1 MTTGELEPLEVRRF
15 SPIQAAIGVIVRP
28 ASAMREIAA
37 TRPWLIALGFAIL
50 LSILNSLANLTA
62 PMPGF
67 PGDGELPPD
76 MPAGLQALLAITT
89 SPWLAVAGALFFTPI
104 FLTLWTGILMLVARI
119 FRGQGS
125 FSAVL
130 STQAFASTPSLLL
143 APVIALLNLGGAA
156 VALTLLKYVIG
167 LTFSI
172 WTLVLQVIGIRESL
186 ALSTG
191 QAVAVLII
199 PIGILIMLGCGLIIV
214 VTGLAVF
221 GLRQL
226 GA

>member
-1 MTTGELEPLEVRRF
+1 
-15 SPIQAAIGVIVRP
+15 
-28 ASAMREIAA
+28 
-37 TRPWLIALGFAIL
+37 
-50 LSILNSLANLTA
+50 
-62 PMPGF
+62 
-67 PGDGELPPD
+67 
-76 MPAGLQALLAITT
+76 
-89 SPWLAVAGALFFTPI
+89 
-104 FLTLWTGILMLVARI
+104 MLVARI

-167 LTFSI
+167 LMFSI

-199 PIGILIMLGCGLIIV
+199 AIGILIMLGCALIVV